1 MIILIKLYIVRNIGR
16 YCVVM
21 IKGIYDLIV
30 LKLNIKL
37 TKFNIIRI
45 KLRIKLKNK
54 LRIKMNIKMTM
65 KMK

>member
-1 MIILIKLYIVRNIGR
+1 M
-16 YCVVM
+16 M

-37 TKFNIIRI
+37 TKFKIIRI